1 MIYETDIVSAISK
14 QIKEKFKKPVYTRN
28 TKEGFKKECFFI
40 ETVDPQASSVG
51 TEMRETSLSIRVTWF
66 PLDRYMQKDLW
77 EIRKDLEE
85 LFLLGLKVNDDFFI
99 SYEEP
104 LSFTQTSAG
113 NLEMLMSLHYIED
126 LPEEDGEILEELN
139 ISTKEE

>member
-14 QIKEKFKKPVYTRN
+14 QIKTKFKKPVYTRN
-28 TKEGFKKECFFI
+28 TKEGFKEECFYI
-40 ETVDPQASSVG
+40 ETVDPQISSVG

-66 PLDRYMQKDLW
+66 PLGRYTQKDLW
-77 EIRKDLEE
+77 KIRKDLEE
-85 LFLLGLKVNDDFFI
+85 LFLLGLRVNNDFYI

-113 NLEMLMSLHYIED
+113 NLETLMSLRYIED
-126 LPEEDGEILEELN
+126 LPEEDGETLEELDTS
-139 ISTKEE
+139 IKEE